1 MKTPPLIL
9 AALLAGLATASGQA
23 PTLKQA
29 AQARG
34 LLIGGAVGATLF
46 DDLDPDYADT
56 VAREFSVIVSEN
68 GMKWKALEGTQNEF
82 VYGLADATV
91 DWAVKRGMKVRG
103 HTLVWHDSAPAWVY
117 QLRTA
122 PEMRAAMKN
131 HIEQVMTHFG
141 DRVLT
146 WDVVN
151 EAVSDA
157 PGHPLR
163 ANNPFALAGPDF
175 IEASFRWARAANPRA
190 KLYYNDY
197 SAEGLNGKSDA
208 IYALVKGLLARGVP
222 IDGVGFQGHVN
233 SSFSVKDSGMLENLR
248 RFRALGLDIQLT
260 EVDVTLPA
268 GGATPANLA
277 RQAQVYRDL
286 MTACVT
292 VKCSAF
298 VMWGV
303 NDTSSWRAGGKP
315 LLFDENYAK
324 KPAYGGVIGALQA
337 R

>member
-1 MKTPPLIL
+1 MKPHPLL
-9 AALLAGLATASGQA
+9 AALLLGSVAVASGQA

-34 LLIGGAVGATLF
+34 LLVGGAVSGALF

-56 VAREFSVIVSEN
+56 VSREYSVIVSEN

-91 DWAVKRGMKVRG
+91 AWAQARGLTVRG
-103 HTLVWHDSAPAWVY
+103 HTLVWHDSVPAWVY
-117 QLRTA
+117 QLRT
-122 PEMRAAMKN
+122 PQEMQAALKN
-131 HIEQVMTHFG
+131 HITSVVTHFG
-141 DRVLT
+141 PKVMM

-157 PGHPLR
+157 LGHPLR
-163 ANNPFALAGPDF
+163 ANSPFALAGPDY
-175 IEASFRWARAANPRA
+175 IGQAFRWAHAANPA
-190 KLYYNDY
+190 AQLYYNDY
-197 SAEGLNGKSDA
+197 GAEGLNGKSDA
-208 IYALVKGLLARGVP
+208 IYALVRGLKARGVP
-222 IDGVGFQGHVN
+222 ISGVGFQAHLDAN
-233 SSFSVKDSGMLENLR
+233 FSVKDAGMLENLR
-248 RFRALGLDIQLT
+248 RFRDLGLDVQLT

-286 MTACVT
+286 MTACLS

-298 VMWGV
+298 LMWGV
-303 NDTSSWRAGGKP
+303 NDPSSWRAGGQP
-315 LLFDENYAK
+315 LLFDADYAH
-324 KPAYGGVIGALQA
+324 KPAYGAVLSALQ
-337 R
+337 RR